1 MSYNTAA
8 MGRIAEELIRNGG
21 KPDPV
26 AEHLNAEM
34 RAEVRAGQPWS
45 FPAGSA

>member
-1 MSYNTAA
+1 MTTQEHVPA
-8 MGRIAEELIRNGG
+8 
-21 KPDPV
+21 DPV

-34 RAEVRAGQPWS
+34 RAEMTAGQPWS